1 MQIRASRLAKHLKH
15 AHHPVE
21 VVLRGISVREKLS
34 TPSPGLPILQPFSR
48 ARGRAKVLAVQKV
61 MEKLEVAKSIPSTAR
76 WGKARKGR
84 RKKSQNTRNYVFVEL
99 GFSETRRSRSAIKSL
114 IWANRLRIVSGSLLA
129 FSWDTTSSSSA
140 SSSLIAGPVIPL
152 AL

>member
-1 MQIRASRLAKHLKH
+1 LERSTSYPILGLM
-15 AHHPVE
+15 
-21 VVLRGISVREKLS
+21 GIYREGKIVD
-34 TPSPGLPILQPFSR
+34 PSPGLPILQPFSR

-76 WGKARKGR
+76 WGQGSKGS

-114 IWANRLRIVSGSLLA
+114 IWANRLRLVSGSLLA
-129 FSWDTTSSSSA
+129 FSWDTPSSSA

>member
-1 MQIRASRLAKHLKH
+1 LERSTSYPILGLM
-15 AHHPVE
+15 
-21 VVLRGISVREKLS
+21 GIYREGKIVD
-34 TPSPGLPILQPFSR
+34 PSPGLPILQPFSR

-61 MEKLEVAKSIPSTAR
+61 MEKLEVAKSILSTAR
-76 WGKARKGR
+76 WGQGSKGS

-114 IWANRLRIVSGSLLA
+114 IWANRLRLVSGSLLA

-140 SSSLIAGPVIPL
+140 SIIVP
-152 AL
+152 